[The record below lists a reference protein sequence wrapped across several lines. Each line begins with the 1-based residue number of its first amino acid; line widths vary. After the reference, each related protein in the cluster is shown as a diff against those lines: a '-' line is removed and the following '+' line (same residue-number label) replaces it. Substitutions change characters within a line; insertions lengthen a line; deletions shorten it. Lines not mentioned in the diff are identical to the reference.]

1 MSLTPLEIF
10 YGSFTLASFIISTIL
25 GLLIA
30 LKYKRYG
37 KVEYLAVGITW
48 ILLASPYWSDAIQ
61 FITTMIFGVQIP
73 TNLYYFLANAF
84 IAPMYVTWIIA
95 LTRILFTKQ
104 KKILRAIF
112 FPIALTFEIIFLVAF
127 FIDANLIGDQKS
139 AFVVEWALWIQIYLL
154 ISIVVLLITGFILA
168 RASLK
173 AGGDEL
179 RMKGIFLL
187 TAFIS
192 FTIATVIDVIGAE
205 SPSEI
210 TILLARIFL
219 IVSSLCFYIGF
230 ILPKFVRNL
239 FIKQQD

>member
-1 MSLTPLEIF
+1 
-10 YGSFTLASFIISTIL
+10 
-25 GLLIA
+25 
-30 LKYKRYG
+30 
-37 KVEYLAVGITW
+37 
-48 ILLASPYWSDAIQ
+48 
-61 FITTMIFGVQIP
+61 MIFGVQIP